1 MQGYRPRWHIE
12 NDGYRELKEGWG
24 LEEHRWGQDA
34 ASAHCRTTLTI
45 LAFNTAQVYRSRGGA
60 KLAQQAIRRLR
71 QQTQKPLGASPAVIF
86 YDDCYAVLS
95 LEELLTVLGVEVRQ
109 GLLPRIVSRKKAAE
123 PP

>member
-1 MQGYRPRWHIE
+1 LPTCSDWRG
-12 NDGYRELKEGWG
+12 
-24 LEEHRWGQDA
+24 A
-34 ASAHCRTTLTI
+34 ACWNCRTTLTI
-45 LAFNTAQVYRSRGGA
+45 LAFDTAQVYRSRGGA

-71 QQTQKPLGASPAVIF
+71 QQSQKQLGASPAVID

-109 GLLPRIVSRKKAAE
+109 GLLPRIIPRRKAAE